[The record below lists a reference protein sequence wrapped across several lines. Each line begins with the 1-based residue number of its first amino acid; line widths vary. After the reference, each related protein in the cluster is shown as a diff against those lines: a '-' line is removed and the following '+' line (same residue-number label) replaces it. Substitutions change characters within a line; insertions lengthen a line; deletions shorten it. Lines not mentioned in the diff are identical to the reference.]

1 MHFGAMI
8 EDPPATGLPRLYD
21 LTLFVALLS
30 TTLALGGALAHL
42 YELPNK
48 LLLPLDRYFIVQQIY
63 RGWWQLAYPRL
74 IELLSILGVIALS
87 RGEPRVRRPA
97 VVALLCLLAAQAV
110 FWTWTQ
116 PANAATHNW
125 TTQPANADALRRQWE
140 YSHAA
145 GAVFQLLAISS
156 LFVAALRRRR

>member
-1 MHFGAMI
+1 V
-8 EDPPATGLPRLYD
+8 YD

-42 YELPNK
+42 FELPNK
-48 LLLPLDRYFIVQQIY
+48 LPLPLDRYFIVQQIY
-63 RGWWQLAYPRL
+63 RGWWQFAYVVV
-74 IELLSILGVIALS
+74 IQLLSIVGVIALS
-87 RGEPRVRRPA
+87 GGEPRVRRPA

-110 FWTWTQ
+110 FWIWTQ
-116 PANAATHNW
+116 PANAATDNW
-125 TTQPANADALRRQWE
+125 TIRPANADALRHQWE

-145 GAVFQLLAISS
+145 GAIFQLLAICS

>member
-1 MHFGAMI
+1 MI
-8 EDPPATGLPRLYD
+8 EDPPATRLPRFSD

-48 LLLPLDRYFIVQQIY
+48 LPLPLDRYFMVQQIY
-63 RGWWQLAYPRL
+63 RGWWQLAYPLL
-74 IELLSILGVIALS
+74 IQLVSILGVILLS
-87 RGEPRVRRPA
+87 RGEPGVRRPA
-97 VVALLCLLAAQAV
+97 VLALLCLVAAQAV

-116 PANAATHNW
+116 PANAATDNW
-125 TTQPANADALRRQWE
+125 TTQPANADALRHQWE

-145 GAVFQLLAISS
+145 GALFQLLAIGS
-156 LFVAALRRRR
+156 LFVAALRRGR

>member
-1 MHFGAMI
+1 MSK
-8 EDPPATGLPRLYD
+8 DPLAKRSAGLYD

-42 YELPNK
+42 FELPNK
-48 LLLPLDRYFIVQQIY
+48 IPLPLDRYFIVQQIY
-63 RGWWQLAYPRL
+63 RGWWQFAYVLA
-74 IELLSILGVIALS
+74 IQLLSIAGVIALS
-87 RGEPRVRRPA
+87 GGEPRVRRPA

-116 PANAATHNW
+116 PANAATDNW

-156 LFVAALRRRR
+156 LFVAALRRR